1 MTNFE
6 MLMSCETPEQ
16 FMSRYEYFDGGCR
29 QHGKKANEVYRTIC
43 LSDDFRGMYGCTKC
57 KLQFWKSEYESEVE

>member
-16 FMSRYEYFDGGCR
+16 FISRYEYFDGGCR
-29 QHGKKANEVYRTIC
+29 QHGPKAKEIWKELCLVKYRGIE
-43 LSDDFRGMYGCTKC
+43 GCRQC
-57 KLQFWKSEYESEVE
+57 KLEFWKSEYESEV